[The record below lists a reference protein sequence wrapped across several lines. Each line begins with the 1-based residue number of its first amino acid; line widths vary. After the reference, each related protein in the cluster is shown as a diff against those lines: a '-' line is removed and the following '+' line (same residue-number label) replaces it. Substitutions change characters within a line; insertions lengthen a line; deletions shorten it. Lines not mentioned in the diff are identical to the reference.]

1 MSLHA
6 TGWQVVA
13 SVSGVSL
20 QVIVAWWGA
29 RLTSRNARATLDVQR
44 LVTERSAS
52 SFIAEKRQ
60 KWIDELRTDVAR
72 CLALGQEISEAW
84 RAWFSFTGEILDQV
98 ARDPRDQLDEIE
110 NYRRGLVNVNAP
122 RDREHSEHLLRIRMR
137 LNLAE
142 GTHQDLMRA
151 LFQMRATLDEL
162 AEAAKR
168 QQYGHNAKFDSI
180 DADVQHASTFAS
192 MILKQEWNRLKR
204 EVAHP
209 DQLLASIPS
218 SL

>member
-1 MSLHA
+1 MILHA
-6 TGWQVVA
+6 TGWQVIA

-29 RLTSRNARATLDVQR
+29 RLTSRNARATIDVQR
-44 LVTERSAS
+44 LVTERTAS
-52 SFIAEKRQ
+52 SFIADKRQ

-84 RAWFSFTGEILDQV
+84 RAWFSCTGEILDEV
-98 ARDPRDQLDEIE
+98 NRDPRDQIE
-110 NYRRGLVNVNAP
+110 EVENHRRVFINLNAP
-122 RDREHSEHLLRIRMR
+122 RDREHSEHLLRVRMR

-151 LFQMRATLDEL
+151 LFHMRATLDEL
-162 AEAAKR
+162 AEAAKL

-192 MILKQEWNRLKR
+192 VILKEEWNRLKR

-218 SL
+218 SP